1 MEQRIVI
8 TGMGAIT
15 PIGNNVFE
23 FWNNAKSGVCGIE
36 KIDSEKYF
44 DTADFTTNIA
54 GTVKGFDLEEYI
66 GKKEARRTDKF
77 THLAIK
83 AADEAIEDSKI
94 NLEEIDLDRV
104 GVIVGSGIGGYKTIE
119 EQIGNLVIKGPR
131 RVSPFYIPSS
141 IANSVAGSLSI
152 RFGARGMSETIV
164 TACASGTSAI
174 GDAFRN
180 IKHGYMDVVITGG
193 TEAAIAPSAVAGF
206 GNLKALSTSDDI
218 LRASIPFDKE
228 RNGFVIGEGAGILIL
243 ESLESAQKRN
253 AKIYAEIVGYGANS
267 DAYHITAPDPEGV
280 GAAKAMG
287 NAIKEAH
294 IDKEEIGYINAHGTS
309 TPMNDKTETKAI
321 KLCFGEYAYKLPIS
335 STKSMTGHLLGAAG
349 AIESII
355 CIKSLQDGF
364 VPPTI
369 GLEVPDEECDLDYV
383 PKIGREANINYA
395 ISNSL
400 GFGGHNVS
408 LLFKKWN

>member
-1 MEQRIVI
+1 MEQRVVI